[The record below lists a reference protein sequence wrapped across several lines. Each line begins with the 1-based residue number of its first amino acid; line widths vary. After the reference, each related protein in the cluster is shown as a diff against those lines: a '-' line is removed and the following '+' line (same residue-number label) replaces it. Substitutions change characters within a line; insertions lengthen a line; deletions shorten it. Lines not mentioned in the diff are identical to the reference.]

1 MTIISNKAKCN
12 QCGDIVESKHRHDLV
27 RCRCKN
33 LAVDGGKD
41 YLKRLFKEDDYTDL
55 SEVTEDE
62 E

>member
-12 QCGDIVESKHRHDLV
+12 KCGEIVESKHRHDFV
-27 RCRCKN
+27 RCSCKN

-41 YLKRLFKEDDYTDL
+41 YLKRLYKEHGYEEL